1 MQTQT
6 TGNADK
12 KSIFTRYADAVGA
25 ERFRFVITEF
35 KESGTQA
42 FLHDKK
48 NGGYDGKTK
57 EEIIEALPKFSAYSR
72 YNKNVIVT
80 PLSGDKHHILVD
92 DLTPEKLK
100 QLRDDGY
107 KPACIIESS
116 PENYQAIITIPSL
129 EGDSSK
135 DRYSANRLTKDLNLK
150 YGDPKLSG
158 SVHGHR
164 LPPFPNQK
172 PKHRRE
178 DGTYPDTILV
188 EARGGIC
195 EKALRELEAIRASQ
209 REAEERARRDEKRM
223 AGRTDLSL
231 PSSADADSAYWTHF
245 RDIMRNRSEGAPTD
259 YSRIDGMIAIRM
271 RVTGH
276 AKDRI
281 RDAIEAN
288 APGMRRESMSGE
300 EYAGKYGNRNW
311 RRYAKETADS
321 FAFGPRGLSQY
332 ENARKYRPR
341 LLKLEGRDAR
351 EETRREYARKA
362 EQERQDERISGR

>member
-1 MQTQT
+1 
-6 TGNADK
+6 
-12 KSIFTRYADAVGA
+12 VGA
-25 ERFRFVITEF
+25 ERFRIVITEF

-48 NGGYDGKTK
+48 NGGYEGKTK

-80 PLSGDKHHILVD
+80 PMSGDKHHILVD

-164 LPPFPNQK
+164 LPPFQNRK

-209 REAEERARRDEKRM
+209 KEAEDMARRADEARKHVPERRFTG
-223 AGRTDLSL
+223 A
-231 PSSADADSAYWTHF
+231 ADPDGAYWIHY
-245 RDIMRNRSEGAPTD
+245 RDIASKFSGAMD
-259 YSRIDGMIAIRM
+259 YSRIDAMIGVRM
-271 RVTGH
+271 RATDYSQSDVQ
-276 AKDRI
+276 R
-281 RDAIEAN
+281 AIESNGPA
-288 APGMRRESMSGE
+288 MRRESMPQAE
-300 EYAGKYGNRNW
+300 FDAKYRNRNW
-311 RRYAKETADS
+311 RKYAAETADK
-321 FAFGPRGLSQY
+321 FVFGPRGAVQFEKALD
-332 ENARKYRPR
+332 YRPLYMR
-341 LLKLEGRDAR
+341 LEGRDAFR
-351 EETRREYARKA
+351 ERRER
-362 EQERQDERISGR
+362 ERQEQVNLEPKGNLRR